1 MSPLSVHYVA
11 KSANRLCWACRRL
24 TEASTQAGI
33 WEAQVSAAKLGGP
46 GGNPEKL
53 EVDNSR

>member
-1 MSPLSVHYVA
+1 MSHQPVHLVGQN
-11 KSANRLCWACRRL
+11 ANRLCWACRRL